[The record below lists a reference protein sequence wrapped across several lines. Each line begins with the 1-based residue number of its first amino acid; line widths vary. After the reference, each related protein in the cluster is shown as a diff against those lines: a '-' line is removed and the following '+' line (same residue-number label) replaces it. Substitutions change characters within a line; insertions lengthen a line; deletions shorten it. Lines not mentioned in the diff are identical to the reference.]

1 MSEKNIGDNL
11 NFSIVQALASA
22 AATKGM
28 TPEQRQQFENNKIT
42 AEARNDVASRT
53 STSHSN
59 LGWYRKP

>member
-28 TPEQRQQFENNKIT
+28 SPEQFQQYESQKI
-42 AEARNDVASRT
+42 AEEARRDVASRT
-53 STSHSN
+53 GSTHSN

>member
-11 NFSIVQALASA
+11 NFSIVQALAAA

-28 TPEQRQQFENNKIT
+28 TPEQRQQYENLKIT
-42 AEARNDVASRT
+42 EEARNDVASRT
-53 STSHSN
+53 GSTHGN